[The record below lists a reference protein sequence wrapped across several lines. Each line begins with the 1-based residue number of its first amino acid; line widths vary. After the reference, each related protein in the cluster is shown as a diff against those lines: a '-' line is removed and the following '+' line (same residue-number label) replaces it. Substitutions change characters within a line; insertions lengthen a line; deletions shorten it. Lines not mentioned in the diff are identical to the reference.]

1 MASRIV
7 GKALTNVD
15 LASDGSCVRFNLTD
29 ANDRAAALELPL
41 ECINQ
46 MLMTLP
52 HVINQA
58 LRSRHQDR
66 SFRLVFPL
74 GNWRLERISGDRRLI
89 LTLATDDGF
98 EVSFAVEVVEIE
110 RMQETVNAASAGP
123 PTLN

>member
-29 ANDRAAALELPL
+29 ENDRAAALELPL

-58 LRSRHQDR
+58 LRSRHQDS

-74 GNWRLERISGDRRLI
+74 GDWRLERISGDRRLI

-98 EVSFAVEVVEIE
+98 
-110 RMQETVNAASAGP
+110 
-123 PTLN
+123 

>member
-1 MASRIV
+1 MTSKIV
-7 GKALTNVD
+7 GKILTNVD
-15 LASDGSCVRFNLTD
+15 LASDGSCVRFNMTD
-29 ANDRAAALELPL
+29 VNDRAAALELPI

-52 HVINQA
+52 HVINRA
-58 LRSRHQDR
+58 LRSRHRDN

-74 GNWRLERISGDRRLI
+74 ADWRLERISGDPRLI

-98 EVSFAVEVVEIE
+98 EVSFAVGIVEIE
-110 RMQETVNAASAGP
+110 RMQETVSAAAEPP

>member
-1 MASRIV
+1 MTSKIV

-29 ANDRAAALELPL
+29 VNDRSAALELPI

-52 HVINQA
+52 HVINRA
-58 LRSRHQDR
+58 LRSLHRDD

-74 GNWRLERISGDRRLI
+74 GAWRLERVAGDERLI
-89 LTLATDDGF
+89 LSLATDDGF
-98 EVSFAVEVVEIE
+98 EVSFVISTVEIA
-110 RMQETVNAASAGP
+110 RMQETVSAAAIAP
-123 PTLN
+123 LALN